1 MNNRGLKFILSYLKE
16 HKTKL
21 IIISFS
27 IIVYTV
33 TKLIGPFLIGY
44 IIDNYISIPN
54 VDGLLK
60 WVIILF
66 CVYALSSLAGWFQNY
81 VNADVAAQTVNKIRT
96 DLFNKI
102 ETLSLRFFD
111 STPHGELLSRFTN
124 DIDNIGITLSNSII
138 ELTSNLIQLVGVLI
152 FMLVLNVKL
161 ALITLIATPFLAII
175 VTLLIKRTRR
185 LYGEQQG
192 KLGYL
197 NAYIEE
203 EISGLKVVKA
213 YGLENEVV
221 KRFHEKNKSFKDTAI
236 KAQFTS
242 YLMIPLMNGLS
253 NVTLVLIIVAGSMLT
268 LKGDASIG
276 LIVTFINFA
285 RLFFQPIN
293 QMSNLYNQLGLA
305 FTGAERVMDILKE
318 EPDIKNT
325 PDAKEI
331 DVLNGYVN
339 MKDVSFSY
347 NYDKTILK
355 RINIEAFKGEKIAIV
370 GPTGS
375 GKTTIINLLNRFY
388 DTKESEIYF
397 DDLKIKDINFYSLR
411 KRIGIVLQNTILFSG
426 TIKENLLFGKEDATD
441 NEIEIACIKANIHDY
456 IISLPKGYDTEI
468 TSDSNVFSKGQKQL
482 LSIARTILSNPDILI
497 LDEATS
503 NVDMITE
510 QKLQQAM
517 NTMMEGKTS
526 FVIAHRLK
534 TIINSDKIIV
544 IKDGKVVEE
553 GTHKDLLSLKG
564 FYNELY
570 QNQFSSLKGRVF
582 ITN

>member
-27 IIVYTV
+27 IIVYTL
-33 TKLIGPFLIGY
+33 TKLIGPFLMGY
-44 IIDNYISIPN
+44 IIDNYITIPN
-54 VDGLLK
+54 VDGLLR

-66 CVYALSSLAGWFQNY
+66 CVYAISSLAGWFQNY

-175 VTLLIKRTRR
+175 VTFLIKRTRR

-192 KLGYL
+192 KLGDL

-221 KRFHEKNKSFKDTAI
+221 RRFHEKNKSFKDTAI

-325 PDAKEI
+325 PNAKEI

-347 NYDKTILK
+347 NDEKTILK

-388 DTKESEIYF
+388 DTKEGEIYF

-441 NEIEIACIKANIHDY
+441 DEIEIACIKANIHDY

-468 TSDSNVFSKGQKQL
+468 TSDSSVFSKGQKQL

-510 QKLQQAM
+510 QKLQEAM
-517 NTMMEGKTS
+517 NTMMEGRTS

-534 TIINSDKIIV
+534 TIINSDKIVV

-570 QNQFSSLKGRVF
+570 QNQFSSLKGIV
-582 ITN
+582 NE

>member
-27 IIVYTV
+27 IIVYTL
-33 TKLIGPFLIGY
+33 TKLIGPFLMGY
-44 IIDNYISIPN
+44 IIDNYITIPN
-54 VDGLLK
+54 VDGLLR

-66 CVYALSSLAGWFQNY
+66 CVYAISSLAGWFQNY

-175 VTLLIKRTRR
+175 LTFLIKRTRR

-192 KLGYL
+192 KLGDL

-221 KRFHEKNKSFKDTAI
+221 RRFHEKNKAFKDTAI

-325 PDAKEI
+325 PNAKEI

-347 NYDKTILK
+347 NDEKTILK

-388 DTKESEIYF
+388 DTKEGEIYF
-397 DDLKIKDINFYSLR
+397 DDLKIKNINFYSLR

-441 NEIEIACIKANIHDY
+441 DEIEIACIKANIHDY

-510 QKLQQAM
+510 QKLQEAM
-517 NTMMEGKTS
+517 NTMMEGRTS

-534 TIINSDKIIV
+534 TIINSDKIVV

-570 QNQFSSLKGRVF
+570 QNQFSSLKGIV
-582 ITN
+582 NE

>member
-27 IIVYTV
+27 IIVYTL
-33 TKLIGPFLIGY
+33 TKLIGPFLMGY
-44 IIDNYISIPN
+44 IIDNYITIPN
-54 VDGLLK
+54 VDGLVK
-60 WVIILF
+60 WVIVLF

-81 VNADVAAQTVNKIRT
+81 INADVASQTVNKIRT

-152 FMLVLNVKL
+152 FMLILNVKL

-175 VTLLIKRTRR
+175 VTFLIKRTRK

-192 KLGYL
+192 KLGDL

-221 KRFHEKNKSFKDTAI
+221 RRFHEKNKSFKDTAI

-325 PDAKEI
+325 PNAKEI

-347 NYDKTILK
+347 NDEKTILK

-388 DTKESEIYF
+388 DTKDGEIYF

-426 TIKENLLFGKEDATD
+426 TIRENLLFGKEDATD
-441 NEIEIACIKANIHDY
+441 NEIETACIKANIHDY

-468 TSDSNVFSKGQKQL
+468 TSDSNIFSKGQKQL
-482 LSIARTILSNPDILI
+482 LSIARTILANPDILI

-510 QKLQQAM
+510 QKLQQVM
-517 NTMMEGKTS
+517 NTMMEGRTS

-534 TIINSDKIIV
+534 TIINSDKIVV

-553 GTHKDLLSLKG
+553 GTHKDLISLKG

-570 QNQFSSLKGRVF
+570 QNQFSSLKGIV
-582 ITN
+582 NE

>member
-21 IIISFS
+21 IIIGFS
-27 IIVYTV
+27 IIVYTL
-33 TKLIGPFLIGY
+33 TKLIGPFLMGY
-44 IIDNYISIPN
+44 IIDNYITIPN

-60 WVIILF
+60 WVVILF

-81 VNADVAAQTVNKIRT
+81 INADVAAQTVNKIRT

-152 FMLVLNVKL
+152 FMLVLNIRL
-161 ALITLIATPFLAII
+161 AVITLVATPFLAII

-192 KLGYL
+192 KLGDL

-325 PDAKEI
+325 PDAREI

-347 NYDKTILK
+347 NDDKTILK
-355 RINIEAFKGEKIAIV
+355 KINIEAFKGEKIAIV

-388 DTKESEIYF
+388 DTKEGEIYF

-441 NEIEIACIKANIHDY
+441 NEIETACIKANIHDY

-482 LSIARTILSNPDILI
+482 LSIARTILANPDILI

-517 NTMMEGKTS
+517 NTMMEGRTS

-534 TIINSDKIIV
+534 TIINSDKIVV

-570 QNQFSSLKGRVF
+570 QNQFSSLKGIV
-582 ITN
+582 NE

>member
-21 IIISFS
+21 IIIGFS
-27 IIVYTV
+27 IIVYTL
-33 TKLIGPFLIGY
+33 TKLIGPFLMGY
-44 IIDNYISIPN
+44 IIDNYITIPN

-60 WVIILF
+60 WVVILF

-152 FMLVLNVKL
+152 FMLVLNIRL
-161 ALITLIATPFLAII
+161 AVITLVATPFLAII

-192 KLGYL
+192 KLGDL

-221 KRFHEKNKSFKDTAI
+221 RRFHEKNKSFKDTAI

-347 NYDKTILK
+347 NDDKTILK

-388 DTKESEIYF
+388 DTKEGEIYF

-441 NEIEIACIKANIHDY
+441 NEIETACIKANIHDY

-482 LSIARTILSNPDILI
+482 LSIARTILANPDILI

-517 NTMMEGKTS
+517 NTMMEGRTS

-534 TIINSDKIIV
+534 TIINSDKIVV

-553 GTHKDLLSLKG
+553 GTHKDLLSLNG

-570 QNQFSSLKGRVF
+570 ENQFSSLKGIV
-582 ITN
+582 NE

>member
-21 IIISFS
+21 IIIGFS
-27 IIVYTV
+27 IIVYTL
-33 TKLIGPFLIGY
+33 TKLIGPFLMGY
-44 IIDNYISIPN
+44 IIDNYITIPN

-60 WVIILF
+60 WVVILF

-81 VNADVAAQTVNKIRT
+81 INADVAAQTVNKIRT

-152 FMLVLNVKL
+152 FMLVLNIRL
-161 ALITLIATPFLAII
+161 AVITLVATPFLAII

-192 KLGYL
+192 KLGDL

-305 FTGAERVMDILKE
+305 FTGAERVMDILNE

-339 MKDVSFSY
+339 MKYVSFSY
-347 NYDKTILK
+347 NDDKTILK
-355 RINIEAFKGEKIAIV
+355 KINIEAFKGEKIAIV

-388 DTKESEIYF
+388 DTKEGEIYF

-441 NEIEIACIKANIHDY
+441 NEIETACIKANIHDY

-482 LSIARTILSNPDILI
+482 LSIARTILANPDILI

-503 NVDMITE
+503 NVNMITE

-517 NTMMEGKTS
+517 NTMMEGRTS

-534 TIINSDKIIV
+534 TIINSDKIVV

-570 QNQFSSLKGRVF
+570 QNQFSSLKGIV
-582 ITN
+582 NE

>member
-27 IIVYTV
+27 IIVYTL
-33 TKLIGPFLIGY
+33 TKLIGPFLMGY
-44 IIDNYISIPN
+44 IIDNYITIPN
-54 VDGLLK
+54 VDGLLR

-66 CVYALSSLAGWFQNY
+66 CVYAISSLAGWFQNY

-124 DIDNIGITLSNSII
+124 DIDNIGITLSNSMI

-175 VTLLIKRTRR
+175 VTFLIKRTRR

-192 KLGYL
+192 KLGDL

-221 KRFHEKNKSFKDTAI
+221 RRFHEKNKSFKDTAI

-253 NVTLVLIIVAGSMLT
+253 NVTLVLIIVVGSMLT

-293 QMSNLYNQLGLA
+293 QMSNLYNQLGLS

-325 PDAKEI
+325 PNAKEI

-347 NYDKTILK
+347 NDEKTILK

-388 DTKESEIYF
+388 DTKEGEIYF
-397 DDLKIKDINFYSLR
+397 DDLKIKNINFYSLR

-441 NEIEIACIKANIHDY
+441 DEIEIACIKANIHDY

-510 QKLQQAM
+510 QKLQEAM
-517 NTMMEGKTS
+517 NTMMEGRTS

-534 TIINSDKIIV
+534 TIINSDKIVV

-570 QNQFSSLKGRVF
+570 QNQFSSLKGIV
-582 ITN
+582 NE

>member
-27 IIVYTV
+27 IIVYTL
-33 TKLIGPFLIGY
+33 TKLIGPFLMGY
-44 IIDNYISIPN
+44 IIDNYITIPN

-60 WVIILF
+60 WVIVLF

-81 VNADVAAQTVNKIRT
+81 INADVAAQTVNKIRT

-152 FMLVLNVKL
+152 FMLILNVKL

-175 VTLLIKRTRR
+175 VTFLIKRTRR

-192 KLGYL
+192 KLGDL

-221 KRFHEKNKSFKDTAI
+221 RRFHEKNKSFKDTAI

-347 NYDKTILK
+347 NDDKTILK

-375 GKTTIINLLNRFY
+375 GKTTIINILNRFY
-388 DTKESEIYF
+388 DTKEGEIYF

-441 NEIEIACIKANIHDY
+441 NEIETACIKANIHDY

-482 LSIARTILSNPDILI
+482 LSIARTILANPDILI

-517 NTMMEGKTS
+517 NTMMEGRTS

-534 TIINSDKIIV
+534 TIINSDKIVV

-570 QNQFSSLKGRVF
+570 QNQFSSLKGIV
-582 ITN
+582 NE

>member
-21 IIISFS
+21 IIIGFS
-27 IIVYTV
+27 IIVYTL
-33 TKLIGPFLIGY
+33 TKLIGPFLMGY
-44 IIDNYISIPN
+44 IIDNYITIPN

-60 WVIILF
+60 WVVILF

-81 VNADVAAQTVNKIRT
+81 INADVAAQTVNKIRT

-152 FMLVLNVKL
+152 FMLVLNIRL
-161 ALITLIATPFLAII
+161 AVITLVATPFLAII

-192 KLGYL
+192 KLGDL

-325 PDAKEI
+325 PDAREI

-347 NYDKTILK
+347 NDDKTILK

-388 DTKESEIYF
+388 DTKEGEIYF

-441 NEIEIACIKANIHDY
+441 NEIETACIKANIHDY

-482 LSIARTILSNPDILI
+482 LSIARTILANPDILI

-517 NTMMEGKTS
+517 NTMMEGRTS

-534 TIINSDKIIV
+534 TIINSDKIVV

-570 QNQFSSLKGRVF
+570 QNQFSSLKGIV
-582 ITN
+582 NE

>member
-27 IIVYTV
+27 IIVYTL
-33 TKLIGPFLIGY
+33 TKLIGPFLMGY
-44 IIDNYISIPN
+44 IIDNYITIPN
-54 VDGLLK
+54 VDCLLR

-66 CVYALSSLAGWFQNY
+66 CVYAISSLAGWFQNY

-124 DIDNIGITLSNSII
+124 DIDNIGITLSNSMI

-175 VTLLIKRTRR
+175 VTFLIKRTRR

-192 KLGYL
+192 KLGDL

-221 KRFHEKNKSFKDTAI
+221 RRFHEKNKSFKDTAI

-253 NVTLVLIIVAGSMLT
+253 NVTLVLIIVSGSMLT

-325 PDAKEI
+325 PNAKEI

-347 NYDKTILK
+347 NDEKTILK

-388 DTKESEIYF
+388 DTKEGEIYF
-397 DDLKIKDINFYSLR
+397 DDLKIKNINFYSLR

-441 NEIEIACIKANIHDY
+441 DEIEIACIKANIHDY

-510 QKLQQAM
+510 QKLQEAM
-517 NTMMEGKTS
+517 NTMMEGRTS

-534 TIINSDKIIV
+534 TIINSDKIVV

-553 GTHKDLLSLKG
+553 GTHKDLLSLNG

-570 QNQFSSLKGRVF
+570 QNQFSSLKGIV
-582 ITN
+582 NE

>member
-21 IIISFS
+21 IIIGFS
-27 IIVYTV
+27 IIVYTL
-33 TKLIGPFLIGY
+33 TKLIGPFLMGY

-54 VDGLLK
+54 VDGLLR
-60 WVIILF
+60 WVIVLF

-152 FMLVLNVKL
+152 FMLVLNIRL
-161 ALITLIATPFLAII
+161 AVITLVATPFLAII

-192 KLGYL
+192 KLGDL

-221 KRFHEKNKSFKDTAI
+221 RRFHEKNKSFKDTAI
-236 KAQFTS
+236 KAQFIS

-268 LKGDASIG
+268 LNGDASIG

-347 NYDKTILK
+347 NDDKTILK

-388 DTKESEIYF
+388 DTKVGEIYF

-441 NEIEIACIKANIHDY
+441 NEIETACIKANIHDY

-482 LSIARTILSNPDILI
+482 LSIARTILANPDILI

-517 NTMMEGKTS
+517 NTMMEGRTS

-534 TIINSDKIIV
+534 TIINSDKIVV

-570 QNQFSSLKGRVF
+570 QNQFSSLKGIV
-582 ITN
+582 NE

>member
-27 IIVYTV
+27 IIVYTL
-33 TKLIGPFLIGY
+33 TKLIGPFLMGY
-44 IIDNYISIPN
+44 IIDNYITIPN
-54 VDGLLK
+54 IDGLVK
-60 WVIILF
+60 WVIVLF

-81 VNADVAAQTVNKIRT
+81 INADVASQTVNKIRT

-152 FMLVLNVKL
+152 FMLILNVKL

-175 VTLLIKRTRR
+175 VTFLIKRTRK

-192 KLGYL
+192 KLGDL

-221 KRFHEKNKSFKDTAI
+221 RRFHEKNKSFKDTAI

-325 PDAKEI
+325 PNAKEI

-347 NYDKTILK
+347 NDEKTILK

-388 DTKESEIYF
+388 DTKDGEIYF

-426 TIKENLLFGKEDATD
+426 TIRENLLFGKEDATD
-441 NEIEIACIKANIHDY
+441 NEIETACIKANIHDY
-456 IISLPKGYDTEI
+456 IISLSKGYDTEI
-468 TSDSNVFSKGQKQL
+468 TSDSNIFSKGQKQL
-482 LSIARTILSNPDILI
+482 LSIARTILANPDILI

-517 NTMMEGKTS
+517 NTMMEGRTS

-534 TIINSDKIIV
+534 TIINSDKIVV

-553 GTHKDLLSLKG
+553 GTHKDLISLKG

-570 QNQFSSLKGRVF
+570 QNQFSSLKGIV
-582 ITN
+582 NE

>member
-27 IIVYTV
+27 IIVYTL
-33 TKLIGPFLIGY
+33 TKLIGPFLMGY
-44 IIDNYISIPN
+44 IIDNYITIPN

-60 WVIILF
+60 WVFILF

-152 FMLVLNVKL
+152 FMLILNVKL

-175 VTLLIKRTRR
+175 VTFLIKRTRK

-192 KLGYL
+192 KLGDL

-221 KRFHEKNKSFKDTAI
+221 RRFHEKNKSFKDTAI

-305 FTGAERVMDILKE
+305 FTGSERVMDILNE

-347 NYDKTILK
+347 NDDKTILK

-388 DTKESEIYF
+388 DTKEGEIYF

-426 TIKENLLFGKEDATD
+426 TIRENLLFGKEDATD
-441 NEIEIACIKANIHDY
+441 NEIETACIKANIHDY

-468 TSDSNVFSKGQKQL
+468 TSDSNIFSKGQKQL
-482 LSIARTILSNPDILI
+482 LSIARTILANPDILI

-517 NTMMEGKTS
+517 NTMMEGRTS

-534 TIINSDKIIV
+534 TIINSDKIVV

-553 GTHKDLLSLKG
+553 GTHKDLISLKG

-570 QNQFSSLKGRVF
+570 QNQFSSLKGIV
-582 ITN
+582 NE

>member
-21 IIISFS
+21 IIIGFS
-27 IIVYTV
+27 IIVYTL
-33 TKLIGPFLIGY
+33 TKLIGPFLMGY
-44 IIDNYISIPN
+44 IIDNYITIPN

-60 WVIILF
+60 WVVILF

-81 VNADVAAQTVNKIRT
+81 INADVAAQTVNKIRT

-152 FMLVLNVKL
+152 FMLVLNIRL
-161 ALITLIATPFLAII
+161 AVITLVATPFLAII

-192 KLGYL
+192 KLGDL

-253 NVTLVLIIVAGSMLT
+253 NVTLVLIIVAGSMLI

-305 FTGAERVMDILKE
+305 FTGAERVMDILNE

-347 NYDKTILK
+347 NDDKTILK
-355 RINIEAFKGEKIAIV
+355 KINIEAFKGEKIAIV

-388 DTKESEIYF
+388 DTKEGEIYF

-441 NEIEIACIKANIHDY
+441 NEIETACIKANIHDY

-482 LSIARTILSNPDILI
+482 LSIARTILANPDILI

-517 NTMMEGKTS
+517 NTMMEGRTS

-534 TIINSDKIIV
+534 TIINSDKIVV

-570 QNQFSSLKGRVF
+570 QNQFSSLKGIV
-582 ITN
+582 NE

>member
-27 IIVYTV
+27 IIVYTL
-33 TKLIGPFLIGY
+33 TKLIGPFLMGY
-44 IIDNYISIPN
+44 IIDNYITIPN
-54 VDGLLK
+54 IDGLVK
-60 WVIILF
+60 WVIVLF

-81 VNADVAAQTVNKIRT
+81 INADVASQTVNKIRT

-152 FMLVLNVKL
+152 FMLILNVKL

-175 VTLLIKRTRR
+175 VTFLIKRTRK

-192 KLGYL
+192 KLGDL

-221 KRFHEKNKSFKDTAI
+221 RRFHEKNKSFKDTAI

-325 PDAKEI
+325 PNAKEI

-347 NYDKTILK
+347 NDEKTILK

-388 DTKESEIYF
+388 DTKDGEIYF

-426 TIKENLLFGKEDATD
+426 TIRENLLFGKEDATD
-441 NEIEIACIKANIHDY
+441 NEIETACIKANIHDY

-468 TSDSNVFSKGQKQL
+468 TSDSNIFSKGQKQL
-482 LSIARTILSNPDILI
+482 LSIARTILANPDILI

-517 NTMMEGKTS
+517 NTMMEGRTS

-534 TIINSDKIIV
+534 TIINSDKIVV

-553 GTHKDLLSLKG
+553 GTHKDLISLKG

-570 QNQFSSLKGRVF
+570 QNQFSSLKGIV
-582 ITN
+582 NE

>member
-27 IIVYTV
+27 IIVYTL
-33 TKLIGPFLIGY
+33 TKLIGPFLMGY
-44 IIDNYISIPN
+44 IIDNYITIPN
-54 VDGLLK
+54 VDGLLR

-66 CVYALSSLAGWFQNY
+66 CVYAISSLAGWFQNY

-124 DIDNIGITLSNSII
+124 DIDNIGITLSNSMI

-175 VTLLIKRTRR
+175 VTFLIKRTRR

-192 KLGYL
+192 KLGDL

-221 KRFHEKNKSFKDTAI
+221 RRFHEKNKSFKDTAI

-253 NVTLVLIIVAGSMLT
+253 NVTLVLIIVVGSMLT

-325 PDAKEI
+325 PNAKEI

-347 NYDKTILK
+347 NDEKTILK

-388 DTKESEIYF
+388 DTKEGEIYF
-397 DDLKIKDINFYSLR
+397 DDLKIKNINFYSLR

-441 NEIEIACIKANIHDY
+441 NEIETACIKANIHDY

-482 LSIARTILSNPDILI
+482 LSIARTILANPDILI

-517 NTMMEGKTS
+517 NTMMEGRTS

-534 TIINSDKIIV
+534 TIINSDKIVV

-570 QNQFSSLKGRVF
+570 QNQFSSLKGIV
-582 ITN
+582 NE

>member
-27 IIVYTV
+27 IIVYTL
-33 TKLIGPFLIGY
+33 TKLIGPFLMGY
-44 IIDNYISIPN
+44 IIDNYITIPN
-54 VDGLLK
+54 VDGLVK
-60 WVIILF
+60 WVIVLF
-66 CVYALSSLAGWFQNY
+66 CVYALSSLAGCFQNY
-81 VNADVAAQTVNKIRT
+81 INADVASQTVNKIRT

-152 FMLVLNVKL
+152 FMLILNVKL

-175 VTLLIKRTRR
+175 VTFLIKRTRK

-192 KLGYL
+192 KLGDL

-221 KRFHEKNKSFKDTAI
+221 RRFHEKNKSFKDTAI

-325 PDAKEI
+325 PNAKEI

-347 NYDKTILK
+347 NAEKTILK
-355 RINIEAFKGEKIAIV
+355 RIKIEAFKGEKIAIV

-388 DTKESEIYF
+388 DTKDGEIYF

-426 TIKENLLFGKEDATD
+426 TIRENLLFGKEDATD
-441 NEIEIACIKANIHDY
+441 NEIETACIKANIHDY

-468 TSDSNVFSKGQKQL
+468 TSDSNIFSKGQKQL
-482 LSIARTILSNPDILI
+482 LSIARTILANPDILI

-517 NTMMEGKTS
+517 NTMMEGRTS

-534 TIINSDKIIV
+534 TIINSDKIVV

-553 GTHKDLLSLKG
+553 GTHKDLISLKG

-570 QNQFSSLKGRVF
+570 QNQFSSLKGIV
-582 ITN
+582 NE

>member
-27 IIVYTV
+27 IIVYTL
-33 TKLIGPFLIGY
+33 TKLIGPFLMGY
-44 IIDNYISIPN
+44 IIDNYITIPN
-54 VDGLLK
+54 VDGLVK
-60 WVIILF
+60 WVIVLF

-81 VNADVAAQTVNKIRT
+81 INADVASQTVNKIRT

-152 FMLVLNVKL
+152 FMLILNVKL

-175 VTLLIKRTRR
+175 VTFLIKRTRK

-192 KLGYL
+192 KLGDL

-221 KRFHEKNKSFKDTAI
+221 RRFHEKNKSFKDTAI

-325 PDAKEI
+325 PNAKEI

-347 NYDKTILK
+347 NDEKTILK

-388 DTKESEIYF
+388 DTKDGEIYF
-397 DDLKIKDINFYSLR
+397 DDLKIKDINFYYLR

-426 TIKENLLFGKEDATD
+426 TIRENLLFGKEDATD
-441 NEIEIACIKANIHDY
+441 NEIETACIKANIHDY

-468 TSDSNVFSKGQKQL
+468 TSDSNIFSKGQKQL
-482 LSIARTILSNPDILI
+482 LSIARTILANPDILI

-517 NTMMEGKTS
+517 NTMMEGRTS

-534 TIINSDKIIV
+534 TIINSDKIVV

-553 GTHKDLLSLKG
+553 GTHKDLISLKG

-570 QNQFSSLKGRVF
+570 QNQFSSLKGIV
-582 ITN
+582 NE

>member
-27 IIVYTV
+27 IIVYTL
-33 TKLIGPFLIGY
+33 TKLIGPFLMGY
-44 IIDNYISIPN
+44 IIDNYITIPN
-54 VDGLLK
+54 VDGLVK
-60 WVIILF
+60 WVIVLF

-81 VNADVAAQTVNKIRT
+81 INADVASQTVNKIRT

-152 FMLVLNVKL
+152 FMLILNVKL

-175 VTLLIKRTRR
+175 VTFLIKRTRK

-192 KLGYL
+192 KLGDL

-221 KRFHEKNKSFKDTAI
+221 RRFHEKNKSFKDTAI

-325 PDAKEI
+325 PNAKEI

-347 NYDKTILK
+347 NDEKTILK

-370 GPTGS
+370 GPTWS

-388 DTKESEIYF
+388 DTKDGEIYF

-426 TIKENLLFGKEDATD
+426 TIRENLLFGKEDATD
-441 NEIEIACIKANIHDY
+441 NEIETACIKANIHDY

-468 TSDSNVFSKGQKQL
+468 TSDSNIFSKGQKQL
-482 LSIARTILSNPDILI
+482 LSIARTILANPDILI

-517 NTMMEGKTS
+517 NTMMEGRTS

-534 TIINSDKIIV
+534 TIINSDKIVV

-553 GTHKDLLSLKG
+553 GTHKDLISLKG

-570 QNQFSSLKGRVF
+570 QNQFSSLKGIV
-582 ITN
+582 NE

>member
-27 IIVYTV
+27 IIVYTL
-33 TKLIGPFLIGY
+33 TKLIGPFLMGY
-44 IIDNYISIPN
+44 IIDNYITIPN
-54 VDGLLK
+54 VDGLVK
-60 WVIILF
+60 WVIVLF

-81 VNADVAAQTVNKIRT
+81 INADVASQTVNKIRT

-152 FMLVLNVKL
+152 FMLILNVKL

-175 VTLLIKRTRR
+175 VTFLIKRTRK

-192 KLGYL
+192 KLGDL

-221 KRFHEKNKSFKDTAI
+221 RRFHEKNKSFKDTAI

-325 PDAKEI
+325 PNAKEI

-347 NYDKTILK
+347 NDEKTILK

-388 DTKESEIYF
+388 DTKDGEIYF

-426 TIKENLLFGKEDATD
+426 TIRENLLFGKEDATD
-441 NEIEIACIKANIHDY
+441 NEIETACIKANIHDY

-468 TSDSNVFSKGQKQL
+468 TSDSNIFSKGQKQL
-482 LSIARTILSNPDILI
+482 LSIARTILANPDILI

-517 NTMMEGKTS
+517 NTMMEGRTS

-534 TIINSDKIIV
+534 TIINSDKIVV

-553 GTHKDLLSLKG
+553 GTHK
-564 FYNELY
+564 
-570 QNQFSSLKGRVF
+570 
-582 ITN
+582 

>member
-27 IIVYTV
+27 IIVYTL
-33 TKLIGPFLIGY
+33 TKLIGPFLMGY
-44 IIDNYISIPN
+44 IIDNYITIPN
-54 VDGLLK
+54 VDGLVK
-60 WVIILF
+60 WVIVLF

-81 VNADVAAQTVNKIRT
+81 INADVASQTVNKIRT

-152 FMLVLNVKL
+152 FMLILNVKL

-175 VTLLIKRTRR
+175 VTFLIKRTRK

-192 KLGYL
+192 KLGDL

-221 KRFHEKNKSFKDTAI
+221 RRFHEKNKSFKDTAI

-293 QMSNLYNQLGLA
+293 QMFNLYNQLGLA

-325 PDAKEI
+325 PNAKEI

-347 NYDKTILK
+347 NDEKTILK

-388 DTKESEIYF
+388 DTKDGEIYF

-426 TIKENLLFGKEDATD
+426 TIRENLLFGKEDATD
-441 NEIEIACIKANIHDY
+441 NEIETACIKANIHDY

-468 TSDSNVFSKGQKQL
+468 TSDSNIFSKGQKQL
-482 LSIARTILSNPDILI
+482 LSIARTILANPDILI

-517 NTMMEGKTS
+517 NTMMEGRTS

-534 TIINSDKIIV
+534 TIINSDKIVV

-553 GTHKDLLSLKG
+553 GTHKDLISLKG

-570 QNQFSSLKGRVF
+570 QNQFSSLKGIV
-582 ITN
+582 NE

>member
-27 IIVYTV
+27 IIVYTL
-33 TKLIGPFLIGY
+33 TKLIGPFLMGY
-44 IIDNYISIPN
+44 IIDNYITIPN
-54 VDGLLK
+54 VDGLVK
-60 WVIILF
+60 WVIVLF

-81 VNADVAAQTVNKIRT
+81 INADVASQTVNKIRT

-152 FMLVLNVKL
+152 FMLILNVKL
-161 ALITLIATPFLAII
+161 ALITLIATPLLAII
-175 VTLLIKRTRR
+175 VTFLIKRTRK

-192 KLGYL
+192 KLGDL

-221 KRFHEKNKSFKDTAI
+221 RRFHEKNKSFKDTAI

-325 PDAKEI
+325 PNAKEI

-347 NYDKTILK
+347 NDEKTILK

-388 DTKESEIYF
+388 DTKDGEIYF

-426 TIKENLLFGKEDATD
+426 TIRENLLFGKEDATD
-441 NEIEIACIKANIHDY
+441 NEIETACIKANIHDY

-468 TSDSNVFSKGQKQL
+468 TSDSNIFSKGQKQL
-482 LSIARTILSNPDILI
+482 LSIARTILANPDILI

-517 NTMMEGKTS
+517 NTMMEGRTS

-534 TIINSDKIIV
+534 TIINSDKIVV

-553 GTHKDLLSLKG
+553 GTHKDLISLKG

-570 QNQFSSLKGRVF
+570 QNQFSSLKGIV
-582 ITN
+582 NE

>member
-27 IIVYTV
+27 IIVYTL
-33 TKLIGPFLIGY
+33 TKLIGPFLMGY
-44 IIDNYISIPN
+44 IIDNYITIPN
-54 VDGLLK
+54 VDGLLR

-66 CVYALSSLAGWFQNY
+66 CVYAISSLAGWFQNY

-124 DIDNIGITLSNSII
+124 DIDNIGITLSNSMI

-175 VTLLIKRTRR
+175 VTFLIKRTRR

-192 KLGYL
+192 KLGDL

-221 KRFHEKNKSFKDTAI
+221 RRFHEKNKSFKDTAI

-318 EPDIKNT
+318 EPEIKNT
-325 PDAKEI
+325 PNAKEI

-347 NYDKTILK
+347 NDEKTILK

-388 DTKESEIYF
+388 DTKEGEIYF
-397 DDLKIKDINFYSLR
+397 DDLKIKNINFYSLR

-441 NEIEIACIKANIHDY
+441 DEIEIACIKANIHDY

-510 QKLQQAM
+510 QKLQEAM
-517 NTMMEGKTS
+517 NTMMEGRTS

-534 TIINSDKIIV
+534 TIINSDKIVV

-570 QNQFSSLKGRVF
+570 QNQFSSLKGIV
-582 ITN
+582 NE

>member
-27 IIVYTV
+27 IIVYTL
-33 TKLIGPFLIGY
+33 TKLIGPFLMGY
-44 IIDNYISIPN
+44 IIDNYITIPN
-54 VDGLLK
+54 VDGLLR

-66 CVYALSSLAGWFQNY
+66 CVYAISSLAGWFQNY

-124 DIDNIGITLSNSII
+124 DIDNIGITLSNSMI

-175 VTLLIKRTRR
+175 VTFLIKRTRR

-192 KLGYL
+192 KLGDL

-221 KRFHEKNKSFKDTAI
+221 RRFHEKNKSFKDTAI

-325 PDAKEI
+325 PNAKEI

-347 NYDKTILK
+347 NDEKTILK

-388 DTKESEIYF
+388 DTKEGEIYF
-397 DDLKIKDINFYSLR
+397 DDLKIKNINFYSLR

-441 NEIEIACIKANIHDY
+441 DEIEIACIKANIHDY

-510 QKLQQAM
+510 QKLQEAM
-517 NTMMEGKTS
+517 NTMMEGRTS

-534 TIINSDKIIV
+534 TIINSDKIVV

-570 QNQFSSLKGRVF
+570 QNQFSSLKGIV
-582 ITN
+582 NE

>member
-21 IIISFS
+21 IIIGFS
-27 IIVYTV
+27 IIVYTL
-33 TKLIGPFLIGY
+33 TKLIGPFLMGY
-44 IIDNYISIPN
+44 IIDNYITIPN

-60 WVIILF
+60 WVVILF

-81 VNADVAAQTVNKIRT
+81 INADVAAQTVNKIRT

-152 FMLVLNVKL
+152 FMLVLNIRL
-161 ALITLIATPFLAII
+161 AVITLVATPFLAII

-192 KLGYL
+192 KLGDL

-305 FTGAERVMDILKE
+305 FTGAERVMDILNE

-325 PDAKEI
+325 PDAREI

-347 NYDKTILK
+347 NDDKTILK

-388 DTKESEIYF
+388 DTKEGEIYF

-441 NEIEIACIKANIHDY
+441 NEIETACIKANIHDY

-482 LSIARTILSNPDILI
+482 LSIARTILANPDILI

-517 NTMMEGKTS
+517 NTMMEGRTS

-534 TIINSDKIIV
+534 TIINSDKIVV

-570 QNQFSSLKGRVF
+570 QNQFSSLKGIV
-582 ITN
+582 NE

>member
-27 IIVYTV
+27 IIVYTL
-33 TKLIGPFLIGY
+33 TKLIGPFLMGY
-44 IIDNYISIPN
+44 IIDNYITIPN
-54 VDGLLK
+54 VDGLVK
-60 WVIILF
+60 WVIVLF

-81 VNADVAAQTVNKIRT
+81 INADVASQTVNKIRT

-152 FMLVLNVKL
+152 FMLILNVKL

-175 VTLLIKRTRR
+175 VTFLIKRTRK

-192 KLGYL
+192 KLGDL

-221 KRFHEKNKSFKDTAI
+221 RRFHEKNKSFKDTAI

-325 PDAKEI
+325 PNAKEI

-347 NYDKTILK
+347 NDEKTILK

-388 DTKESEIYF
+388 DTKDGEIYF

-426 TIKENLLFGKEDATD
+426 TIRENLLFGKEDATD
-441 NEIEIACIKANIHDY
+441 NEIETACIKANIHDY

-468 TSDSNVFSKGQKQL
+468 TSDSNIFSKGQKQL
-482 LSIARTILSNPDILI
+482 LSIARTILANPDILI

-517 NTMMEGKTS
+517 NTMMEGRTS

-534 TIINSDKIIV
+534 TIINSDKIVV

-553 GTHKDLLSLKG
+553 GTHKDLISLNG

-570 QNQFSSLKGRVF
+570 QNQFSSLKGIV
-582 ITN
+582 NE

>member
-21 IIISFS
+21 IIIGFS
-27 IIVYTV
+27 IIVYTL
-33 TKLIGPFLIGY
+33 TKLIGPFLMGY
-44 IIDNYISIPN
+44 IIDNYITIPN

-60 WVIILF
+60 WVFILF

-152 FMLVLNVKL
+152 FMLVLNIRL
-161 ALITLIATPFLAII
+161 AVITLVATPFLAII

-192 KLGYL
+192 KLGDL

-221 KRFHEKNKSFKDTAI
+221 RRFHEKNKSFKDTAI

-268 LKGDASIG
+268 LKGDASIR

-305 FTGAERVMDILKE
+305 FTGSERVMDILNE

-347 NYDKTILK
+347 NDDKTILK

-388 DTKESEIYF
+388 DTKEGEIYF

-441 NEIEIACIKANIHDY
+441 NEIETACIKANIHDY

-482 LSIARTILSNPDILI
+482 LSIARTILANPDILI

-517 NTMMEGKTS
+517 NTMMEGRTS

-534 TIINSDKIIV
+534 TIINSDKIVV

-570 QNQFSSLKGRVF
+570 QNQFSSLKGIV
-582 ITN
+582 NE

>member
-27 IIVYTV
+27 IIVYTL
-33 TKLIGPFLIGY
+33 TKLIGPFLMGY
-44 IIDNYISIPN
+44 IIDNYITIPN
-54 VDGLLK
+54 VDGLLR

-66 CVYALSSLAGWFQNY
+66 CVYAISSLAGWFQNY

-124 DIDNIGITLSNSII
+124 DIDNIGITLSNSMI

-175 VTLLIKRTRR
+175 VTFLIKRTRR

-192 KLGYL
+192 KLGDL

-213 YGLENEVV
+213 YGLENEVIR
-221 KRFHEKNKSFKDTAI
+221 RFHEKNKSFKDTAI

-325 PDAKEI
+325 PNAKEI

-347 NYDKTILK
+347 NDEKTILK

-388 DTKESEIYF
+388 DTKEGEIYF
-397 DDLKIKDINFYSLR
+397 DDLKIKNINFYSLR

-441 NEIEIACIKANIHDY
+441 DEIEIACIKANIHDY

-510 QKLQQAM
+510 QKLQEAM
-517 NTMMEGKTS
+517 NTMMEGRTS

-534 TIINSDKIIV
+534 TIINSDKIVV

-570 QNQFSSLKGRVF
+570 QNQFSSLKGIV
-582 ITN
+582 NE

>member
-192 KLGYL
+192 KLGDL

-347 NYDKTILK
+347 NDDKTILK

-388 DTKESEIYF
+388 DTKEGEIYF

-570 QNQFSSLKGRVF
+570 QNQFSSLKGIV
-582 ITN
+582 NE